1 MLIECESPVTST
13 HHATHS
19 ALLALVVV
27 PPSLFFFVLVCF
39 LGGLEAVNSG
49 QVHSPLAAYLVSF
62 CYGSTVGIDYTSNED
77 DVSRR

>member
-19 ALLALVVV
+19 ALLALGVV

-39 LGGLEAVNSG
+39 LGGLEPVNSG

-62 CYGSTVGIDYTSNED
+62 YALWCLVIGVGFGLRWT
-77 DVSRR
+77 